1 MKEGMIEGMPEKTIT
16 VITPCYNGFGYMKH
30 YFDALEHQTYKAF
43 RVIIVDDCST
53 DDSYDRLLEYK
64 NHSSLDIAIL
74 HSATNQKL
82 AYSRQIGVRA
92 VTTKWLCFCDCDDW
106 YEPDFLEKMLA
117 KAESTGSDMVMCH
130 FNYVYS
136 DGMKKYRPGLDILSD
151 DSSKEEYLAY
161 TPMSLCR
168 FIFKTELFQNL
179 NVPQINNAED
189 GAVTP
194 QLLAKSKRTVIIH
207 EGLYNYF
214 IHDHSMSA
222 VPNPQIYRD
231 FITAQ
236 GVIDTEIGGRFPK
249 ECEFIGIKNI
259 CYGAML
265 NALKANVAIRDIR
278 HCYQQFR
285 AAHPS
290 WYGNPYIK
298 SLDKKKK
305 LFLFLLKMKMYWL
318 LRNYAKLH
326 QKLSV
331 RR

>member
-1 MKEGMIEGMPEKTIT
+1 ME
-16 VITPCYNGFGYMKH
+16 H
-30 YFDALEHQTYKAF
+30 YFASLEHQTYRNF
-43 RVIIVDDCST
+43 CVIIVDDCST

-64 NHSSLDIAIL
+64 NNSPLDITIL
-74 HSATNQKL
+74 HNASNLKL

-92 VTTKWLCFCDCDDW
+92 VTTEWLCFCDCDDW

-117 KAESTGSDMVMCH
+117 KAESTGADMVMCH

-136 DGMKKYRPGLDILSD
+136 DGTKKYLPGLDILSD
-151 DSSKEEYLAY
+151 GSTREEYLAY

-179 NVPQINNAED
+179 NVPQINSAED

-194 QLLAKSKRTVIIH
+194 QLLAKNSRTVIIH
-207 EGLYNYF
+207 EGLYNYC
-214 IHDHSMSA
+214 IREDSLSA
-222 VPNPQIYRD
+222 VPSPQIFRD

-236 GVIDTEIGGRFPK
+236 GVIDTEIGDRFPK

-259 CYGAML
+259 CYGAVL
-265 NALKANVAIRDIR
+265 NGLKAGVAGKDIK

-285 AAHPS
+285 TAHPA

-298 SLDKKKK
+298 SLNKKKK
-305 LFLFLLKMKMYWL
+305 LFLFFLKMQMYWI
-318 LRNYAKLH
+318 LRIYARLH

-331 RR
+331 MS